1 MVTVRR
7 PGGVRRVSGIRCVGG
22 VVHDGAGR
30 LLLVRRGRAP
40 ARGLWSLPGGRVE
53 TGESDTAAVV
63 RELREETGLT
73 VRPGV
78 CLGTVTRAQYRIVDY
93 RCVPE
98 SGSLR
103 PGDDVDDARWVN
115 RATLDTLDRTGLLT
129 ENLTETLRQWDA
141 LPTT

>member
-1 MVTVRR
+1 MRR
-7 PGGVRRVSGIRCVGG
+7 AGGVRCVGG

-53 TGESDTAAVV
+53 PGESDAEAVV

-78 CLGTVTRAQYRIVDY
+78 FLGTVTRAPYRIVDY

-98 SGSLR
+98 CGTLR
-103 PGDDVDDARWVN
+103 PGDDADDARWVN

-129 ENLTETLRQWDA
+129 EHLTETLRQWDA

>member
-1 MVTVRR
+1 MS
-7 PGGVRRVSGIRCVGG
+7 GVRCVGG

-53 TGESDTAAVV
+53 PGESDAEALV

-78 CLGTVTRAQYRIVDY
+78 FLGTVTRTQYRILDY

-98 SGSLR
+98 GGTLR
-103 PGDDVDDARWVN
+103 PGDDADDARWVN

-129 ENLTETLRQWDA
+129 GNLTETLRQWDA